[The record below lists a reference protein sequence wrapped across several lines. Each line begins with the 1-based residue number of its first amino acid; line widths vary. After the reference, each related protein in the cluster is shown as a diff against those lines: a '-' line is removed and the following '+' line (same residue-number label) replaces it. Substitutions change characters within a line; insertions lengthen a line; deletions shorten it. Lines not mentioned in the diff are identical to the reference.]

1 MHDICAMVELDRY
14 ALLVE
19 RLLSP
24 PAKLL
29 LVAGG
34 TLANEAGNLMI
45 DAEPILQRLQETNAM
60 WWQSESPSLGRINGA
75 QLVTLPLLN
84 HLGGPVAQLVV
95 VHRRNI
101 DDLRWAVNALEPIA
115 LCISSELNLNEELD
129 AMALELT
136 ARYEELNLVFE
147 TQDDVQDFSETQNYL
162 QKLVDNCHDYMDVGL
177 CGLVLRGQQ
186 ISFSSVGS
194 GVTSEDARIA
204 MDKFSSTLADWVH
217 SRSETLVINDIGD
230 PAAAIACAGLPYK
243 IVAVPVLGRADG
255 SVGTLV
261 VAKPYSAPDFTNS
274 DRNLLEVMARKASKI
289 VLASFDELTGLVG
302 RTGFEQ
308 CLEEARLDAQNTSLP
323 KNVGKGAREHAVL
336 LVDIDRMQVINDNF
350 GFIAGDAAI
359 RSIAD
364 VLRDTARA
372 DDTVVRLN
380 RDVFGVVLRNCP
392 GNIAERV
399 AEKYFDRISA
409 IKVKSGEQVFE
420 VSVSIGVCPINANS
434 DSLASVFGAAEVA
447 LKLAKDQGG
456 HQIAVFR
463 TGDSEVV
470 RRQGYMQMV
479 GSIQEALRSNKFELF
494 AQPIVPLL
502 GHGALHIEILLRLKG
517 DNGEY
522 LSPATF
528 LPAAERYHLMPAID
542 RWVIAETLRL
552 LDENHVFNRYP
563 GLVFTINLTGQSLSE
578 PTFENFVGHALDKYS
593 FPKSSI
599 CFEITETTA
608 IDDLVRAQKFIATMR
623 KRHVLFA
630 LDDFGTG
637 LSSFAYLKQLDL
649 DYLKIDG
656 GFVKEICHDKVAE
669 TMVRAISDVARSMD
683 LFTVGEFVVDLP
695 TRDKLIEIG
704 VDYGQ
709 GFSLAMPEPLLTLID
724 TLDNRPD
731 LVNAASKLAVR
742 GRKR

>member
-1 MHDICAMVELDRY
+1 MHSVCAMIELDRY

-29 LVAGG
+29 LVAGDV
-34 TLANEAGNLMI
+34 LANQAGNLAM
-45 DAEPILQRLQETNAM
+45 DAERILGRLQETNST
-60 WWQSESPSLGRINGA
+60 WWQSEEPSLGKIDGA
-75 QLVTLPLLN
+75 QLITLPLLN
-84 HLGGPVAQLVV
+84 HLGGAVAQLVV
-95 VHRRNI
+95 VHQRQI

-115 LCISSELNLNEELD
+115 QCISSELNLNEELD

-147 TQDDVQDFSETQNYL
+147 TQDDVQDFVETQNYL

-186 ISFSSVGS
+186 ICFSSVGS
-194 GVTSEDARIA
+194 SLTPEDARMA
-204 MDKFSSTLADWVH
+204 MEKFSSTLADWVH

-243 IVAVPVLGRADG
+243 IVAVPVLGRAEG
-255 SVGTLV
+255 AVGTLV

-274 DRNLLEVMARKASKI
+274 DRNLLEVMARKTAKI

-302 RTGFEQ
+302 RAGFEQ
-308 CLEEARLDAQNTSLP
+308 CLEDVRLEVQTSNLS
-323 KNVGKGAREHAVL
+323 KRIGKGSREHAVL
-336 LVDIDRMQVINDNF
+336 LFDIDRMQVINDNF
-350 GFIAGDAAI
+350 GIVAGDAAI
-359 RSIAD
+359 CSIAD
-364 VLRDTARA
+364 VLRVTARA
-372 DDTVVRLN
+372 DDTVARLH
-380 RDVFGVVLRNCP
+380 RDVFAVVLRNCS
-392 GNIAERV
+392 GDIAERV
-399 AEKYFDRISA
+399 AEKYMDLISDL
-409 IKVKSGEQVFE
+409 KVKSADQPFE
-420 VSVSIGVCPINANS
+420 VSVSIGVCAITAAS
-434 DSLASVFGAAEVA
+434 ESLAGILGAAEVA

-456 HQIAVFR
+456 QQIAVFR
-463 TGDSEVV
+463 AGDSEVV

-479 GSIQEALRSNKFELF
+479 GSIQDALRSNKFELF

-502 GHGALHIEILLRLKG
+502 GRGDLHAEILLRLKG

-542 RWVIAETLRL
+542 RWVIAETLRV
-552 LDENHVFNRYP
+552 LDEKNVFEKSP
-563 GLVFTINLTGQSLSE
+563 GLVITINLTGQSLSD
-578 PTFENFVGHALDKYS
+578 PTFGQFVGHALDKYH
-593 FPKSSI
+593 FPSSSI

-608 IDDLVRAQKFIATMR
+608 IDDLVRAQKFIAEMR
-623 KRHVLFA
+623 KRDVLFA

-637 LSSFAYLKQLDL
+637 LSSFAYLKLLDL

-656 GFVKEICHDKVAE
+656 GFVKEICHDNVAE
-669 TMVRAISDVARSMD
+669 TMVRAINDVARSMN
-683 LFTVGEFVVDLP
+683 LLTVGEFVVDLP

-709 GFSLAMPEPLLTLID
+709 GFSLAKPGPLLSLIETLENGA
-724 TLDNRPD
+724 TLVDSEGS
-731 LVNAASKLAVR
+731 LVARQGSQ
-742 GRKR
+742 